1 MHPDAARIA
10 HLLRRTGFGPV
21 PGEVEAAG
29 SYDDTLATILA
40 GEDDGVVIPDP
51 HDDEIDQGARW
62 WLRRMRTTPAPLHEK
77 MVLFWH
83 SHLASSADK
92 ASGDMLA
99 RQHDLFRRHALG
111 NFRELMHQVVRDAA
125 MLTFLDGAG
134 SDAGAPNENMGREL
148 MELFALGRGAYTQA
162 DVRAAARALAG
173 FTVDWDSEA
182 VGFDEDAAN
191 TSSLTFLGV
200 MGTFDADRLVDV
212 ICDQSACAPFVA
224 AKVYRFFV
232 GVPASDR
239 RLSELASG
247 FATSG
252 LEIRPLVEAILGG
265 PEFVES
271 RLTRPRFPVEWLVAA
286 LAALDR
292 EPSDDDVWEVGELGQ
307 RLFFPPNVAGWS
319 VGPQWVSPGRQ
330 LLRSSMSYFRSW
342 PEDDT
347 DPVIDLGG
355 GSPAGRVTAAL
366 ARCGLFEVSAATR
379 AGLEFVAGRVAA
391 EDGGD
396 QLVVATA
403 LASPEAACC

>member
-1 MHPDAARIA
+1 M
-10 HLLRRTGFGPV
+10 
-21 PGEVEAAG
+21 
-29 SYDDTLATILA
+29 
-40 GEDDGVVIPDP
+40 
-51 HDDEIDQGARW
+51 
-62 WLRRMRTTPAPLHEK
+62 
-77 MVLFWH
+77 
-83 SHLASSADK
+83 
-92 ASGDMLA
+92 
-99 RQHDLFRRHALG
+99 
-111 NFRELMHQVVRDAA
+111 
-125 MLTFLDGAG
+125 
-134 SDAGAPNENMGREL
+134 
-148 MELFALGRGAYTQA
+148 
-162 DVRAAARALAG
+162 
-173 FTVDWDSEA
+173 
-182 VGFDEDAAN
+182 GFDEDAAN
-191 TSSLTFLGV
+191 TSSLTFLAV
-200 MGTFDADRLVDV
+200 TGTFDADRLVDV

-247 FATSG
+247 FAASA

-319 VGPQWVSPGRQ
+319 GRSAVGEP
-330 LLRSSMSYFRSW
+330 RSSAVAVVDVVFGSW

-355 GSPAGRVTAAL
+355 GSPAGGVTAAL

-379 AGLEFVAGRVAA
+379 AGVEFVAGRVAA